1 VTESLPGQAVT
12 VPGSPSA
19 SQGVCGE
26 DARWQ
31 EAARLRRERRGWIII
46 WLAAENCFRAY
57 RRLPGARRD
66 TALSAATSAEIADLI
81 GQTEQAAARP
91 ARRAKEAR

>member
-1 VTESLPGQAVT
+1 VTAGSQAR
-12 VPGSPSA
+12 
-19 SQGVCGE
+19 QGE
-26 DARWQ
+26 DACWR
-31 EAARLRRERRGWIII
+31 EAARLRAEHRSWIII

-66 TALSAATSAEIADLI
+66 AALSAATSAEMADLI
-81 GQTEQAAARP
+81 SQTEQAADRP